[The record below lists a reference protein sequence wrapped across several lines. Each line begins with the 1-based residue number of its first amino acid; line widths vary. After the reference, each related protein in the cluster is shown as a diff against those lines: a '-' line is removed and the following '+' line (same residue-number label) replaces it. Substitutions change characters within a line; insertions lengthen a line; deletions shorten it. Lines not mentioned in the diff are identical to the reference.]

1 MCTLKYPPGDWRMCL
16 ALVVN
21 MALSKQAWQQQAGVA
36 ASRLPVPGR
45 AETGACTM
53 IAEDHEGGL
62 SNDSGS
68 TGRLAPICGAG
79 VSYRRSAP
87 SEGSSVV
94 SHCIL

>member
-21 MALSKQAWQQQAGVA
+21 MALSKQGVA
-36 ASRLPVPGR
+36 ASRLPVPGQ
-45 AETGACTM
+45 AYPGACTM